1 MSHNTRGGKAYKKG
15 KGDQGASREA
25 FIDALPDQY
34 IARAIRILGDRNILC
49 YCHDNVVRICHVCRR
64 MKGREWVEQ
73 GDIVLV
79 SIRDFSSL
87 TDDPNPKKISRGDIL
102 AKYIP
107 EQVRHLKK
115 EGMNKRLFMKLETA
129 GVITMQHVGKDM
141 GGQRLDFEM
150 EGDDGFDFESGSEEE
165 DEEEDEGAE
174 GDETRIVTKKD
185 KKSHG
190 RGEREVRDE
199 TAILASEKADDN
211 VNIDDL

>member
-87 TDDPNPKKISRGDIL
+87 TVDPNPKNVSRGDIL

-107 EQVRHLKK
+107 EQVRYLKK
-115 EGMNKRLFMKLETA
+115 NGLNKRLFMKLETA
-129 GVITMQHVGKDM
+129 GIITMQHVGKDM
-141 GGQRLDFEM
+141 GGHRLDFEM
-150 EGDDGFDFESGSEEE
+150 EGDDGFDFESGSEEDE
-165 DEEEDEGAE
+165 DEEEEGAE

-199 TAILASEKADDN
+199 TTIVASEKADDN

>member
-1 MSHNTRGGKAYKKG
+1 
-15 KGDQGASREA
+15 
-25 FIDALPDQY
+25 
-34 IARAIRILGDRNILC
+34 
-49 YCHDNVVRICHVCRR
+49 